1 MQVTQREED
10 SGTCHSR
17 RGLWGRSL
25 KTRALGLVT
34 QDVGPGA
41 GHSRRGLQ
49 RMISRGWGWFY
60 FSVTAEQ
67 SSLVESLKRTVTLLV
82 SISQGSSLSII
93 VFSSRGL
100 AKCLW
105 AAFTSGA
112 QGSLPSSPVGR
123 IQFIPHRSL
132 SFINPG
138 LFYLS
143 IHLFS

>member
-1 MQVTQREED
+1 M
-10 SGTCHSR
+10 
-17 RGLWGRSL
+17 
-25 KTRALGLVT
+25 
-34 QDVGPGA
+34 GPGA

-132 SFINPG
+132 SPWFVFIYPFICLVG
-138 LFYLS
+138 FFSLEMTTGYLILQPPVS
-143 IHLFS
+143 SVRITGMHQYSWIL